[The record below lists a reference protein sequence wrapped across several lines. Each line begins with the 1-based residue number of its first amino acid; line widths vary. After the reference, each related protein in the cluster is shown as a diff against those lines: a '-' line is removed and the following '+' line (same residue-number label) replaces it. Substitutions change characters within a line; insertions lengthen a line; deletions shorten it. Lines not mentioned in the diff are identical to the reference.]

1 MIHGWYLNIIYS
13 ATNIIAL
20 LKRLTIEKMSEL
32 ETGIGKS
39 GQKLKWRN
47 IIRTNLLI
55 EIEVEKGEDSVAR
68 LYQNVGVL
76 RGDC

>member
-1 MIHGWYLNIIYS
+1 
-13 ATNIIAL
+13 
-20 LKRLTIEKMSEL
+20 MSEL

-39 GQKLKWRN
+39 GKKLKWRN
-47 IIRTNLLI
+47 IIKTNLLT

-68 LYQNVGVL
+68 LYQNVGAL

>member
-1 MIHGWYLNIIYS
+1 
-13 ATNIIAL
+13 
-20 LKRLTIEKMSEL
+20 MSEL

-39 GQKLKWRN
+39 GQKLKWKN
-47 IIRTNLLI
+47 IIKTNLLTD
-55 EIEVEKGEDSVAR
+55 IEVEKGEDSVAR